1 MPNDLQEKLENELFE
16 FVEKEEFHM
25 HAEKRD
31 ELPTS
36 PTLVNVIR
44 KLIEKGV
51 IEGVDYEDGIKEG
64 KEEGIEEATRNFGKA
79 LINENYSEDR
89 KSTRLNSSHVAI
101 SYAVYCLKK
110 NR

>member
-1 MPNDLQEKLENELFE
+1 YLLKITKKLQDKMENELFE
-16 FVEKEEFHM
+16 FVEKEGFHM

-51 IEGVDYEDGIKEG
+51 IEGVDYEDGMKEG
-64 KEEGIEEATRNFGKA
+64 KEEATRNFGKA
-79 LINENYSEDR
+79 LINENYSDKEIMKR
-89 KSTRLNSSHVAI
+89 SEEHTSEL
-101 SYAVYCLKK
+101 
-110 NR
+110 

>member
-1 MPNDLQEKLENELFE
+1 
-16 FVEKEEFHM
+16 M

-44 KLIEKGV
+44 KLIENGV

-64 KEEGIEEATRNFGKA
+64 KEEGKKEATRHFGKT
-79 LINENYSEDR
+79 LINENYSDKEID
-89 KSTRLNSSHVAI
+89 KLTKLNPDEIDALRQSQD
-101 SYAVYCLKK
+101 
-110 NR
+110 